1 MIFVTLILKVVNTI
15 MLYKLFEQ
23 FQFLENTQ
31 IGVWESYDDFIRNY
45 SANSNTKQAQDS
57 ILSLG
62 IRYDNINALENYIDN
77 GYEFKREALKK
88 LYPLFTMDG
97 EEETINLFIDKY
109 GHVSELYYDIET
121 DLEIARKSKSLL
133 LNLPFDKSKENEY
146 NEFIINSISEISFV
160 ALQRLLSYNIK
171 RKRFSS
177 TFNS

>member
-1 MIFVTLILKVVNTI
+1 M
-15 MLYKLFEQ
+15 
-23 FQFLENTQ
+23 
-31 IGVWESYDDFIRNY
+31 
-45 SANSNTKQAQDS
+45 
-57 ILSLG
+57 SLG

-133 LNLPFDKSKENEY
+133 LNCHLMFKENEY
-146 NEFIINSISEISFV
+146 NEFIINSAPQKFH
-160 ALQRLLSYNIK
+160 L
-171 RKRFSS
+171 
-177 TFNS
+177 